1 MPELPEV
8 EVLVRHL
15 DPLLRGKQIRGVAVG
30 RAKIVRPETSATLAD
45 RLVGATFG
53 ATTRRGKNLLFG
65 LRHGTCTEP
74 FSLVGH
80 LGMTGRMFLQPAA
93 APLPKHTAV
102 SLDLGEQR
110 FVFED
115 PRCFGRFHLDL
126 APLAELGPEPL
137 SDDFTVDAF
146 SVALECS
153 SQAVKVKLLDQS
165 LVAGIGNIYASEA
178 LFRAGISPLRG
189 ARSLRRDEI
198 GRLRDRIR
206 EVLADAIRLGGSVP
220 LDWSGEGKGDALFY
234 YGAKETG
241 PATGSAEERFAV
253 YGREGEPCTR
263 CAGKVVRCVQA
274 ARSTFHCPGCQPG

>member
-15 DPLLRGKQIRGVAVG
+15 DPMLRGKRILGVAVG
-30 RAKIVRPETSATLAD
+30 RAKMVRPETARTLAD

-53 ATTRRGKNLLFG
+53 ATTRRAKYLRFELSHGK
-65 LRHGTCTEP
+65 RAEP
-74 FSLVGH
+74 FSVVGH

-93 APLPKHTAV
+93 APLPKHAAV
-102 SLDLGEQR
+102 SFDLGEQR

-115 PRCFGRFHLDL
+115 TRCFGRFNLDL
-126 APLAELGPEPL
+126 APFAELGPEPL
-137 SDDFTVDAF
+137 SDDFTADAF
-146 SVALECS
+146 AVALGRS
-153 SQAVKVKLLDQS
+153 LQAVKVKLLDQS

-189 ARSLRRDEI
+189 ARSLEREEV

-206 EVLADAIRLGGSVP
+206 EVLADAIRFGSSVP

-234 YGAKETG
+234 YGAVEAG
-241 PATGSAEERFAV
+241 SAPRSAEERFAV
-253 YGREGEPCTR
+253 YGRDGEPCLR
-263 CAGKVVRCVQA
+263 CSTEVVRCVQA
-274 ARSTFHCPGCQPG
+274 ARSTFHCPRCQPA

>member
-1 MPELPEV
+1 
-8 EVLVRHL
+8 
-15 DPLLRGKQIRGVAVG
+15 
-30 RAKIVRPETSATLAD
+30 
-45 RLVGATFG
+45 
-53 ATTRRGKNLLFG
+53 
-65 LRHGTCTEP
+65 
-74 FSLVGH
+74 
-80 LGMTGRMFLQPAA
+80 
-93 APLPKHTAV
+93 V

-146 SVALECS
+146 SVALGCS

-198 GRLRDRIR
+198 GCLRDRIR
-206 EVLADAIRLGGSVP
+206 EVLADAIRFGGSVP

>member
-15 DPLLRGKQIRGVAVG
+15 DPMLRGKRIRGVAVG
-30 RAKIVRPETSATLAD
+30 RVKIVRPETSVTLAD
-45 RLVGATFG
+45 HLVGATFS
-53 ATTRRGKNLLFG
+53 ATTRRAKYLLFE
-65 LRHGTCTEP
+65 LRHGKRAEP

-93 APLPKHTAV
+93 DPLPKHTAV

-115 PRCFGRFHLDL
+115 TRCFGRFNLDL

-137 SDDFTVDAF
+137 SEDFTVDAF
-146 SVALECS
+146 AVALGRS

-189 ARSLRRDEI
+189 ARSLGREEV

-206 EVLADAIRLGGSVP
+206 EVLADAIRLGSSVP

-234 YGAKETG
+234 YGEAGKG
-241 PATGSAEERFAV
+241 SAPRSAEERFAV
-253 YGREGEPCTR
+253 YGRDGEPCVR
-263 CAGKVVRCVQA
+263 CAATVVCCVQA
-274 ARSTFHCPGCQPG
+274 ARSTFHCPRCQPV